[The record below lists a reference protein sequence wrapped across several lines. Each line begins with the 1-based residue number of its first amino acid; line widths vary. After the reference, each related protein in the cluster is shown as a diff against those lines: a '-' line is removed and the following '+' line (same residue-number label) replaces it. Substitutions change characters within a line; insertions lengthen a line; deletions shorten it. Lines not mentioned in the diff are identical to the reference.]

1 MGVMAGLALLLS
13 SVGIFALVA
22 NIVAQKTREIG
33 IRMALGSTI
42 REAMIHIGSSGV
54 RASLA
59 GLVLG
64 LILCAGVLRVMS
76 SVIYGIGVYDASTLL
91 TVVVTLALVTVI
103 AVTLPTLRIA
113 TIDPANTLRDE

>member
-1 MGVMAGLALLLS
+1 
-13 SVGIFALVA
+13 
-22 NIVAQKTREIG
+22 VAQKTREIG

-42 REAMIHIGSSGV
+42 REAMIKIGSSGV

-91 TVVVTLALVTVI
+91 TVAVTLTLVTVI

-113 TIDPANTLRDE
+113 AINPANTLRDE